1 MKSVVAEKISPS
13 AIDILR
19 EEKRWTIVTPDQL
32 DGRLAAEV
40 ADADALIVRSAV
52 QADAALL
59 EHAQKLRVIGRAG
72 VGVDNVDL
80 DAATRLGIA
89 VMNTPGANAVAVAEH
104 TMAMAL
110 AMARHLCRADS
121 LMHAGKWEKKSLQ
134 GTELRGKLMGIIG
147 LGRIGMEVARR
158 ARAFGM
164 RVIAHDPF
172 VSPEAANQAEIELAP
187 LYKLLASAD
196 YVTLHLALTPQSAG
210 MINAETIAK
219 MKKGARLIN
228 CARGE
233 LVDEAALAA
242 ALREG
247 HLAGAAIDVFGEEPP
262 KNSPLLNAPN
272 VILTPH
278 IGGSTHEAQEAVGV
292 QIATQVREFLR
303 RGVMQNAVNV
313 PSVSDAEYA
322 ELQPYLN
329 LAERMGSFVAQAA
342 ANGGLEEIALQ
353 YSGPIAS
360 GKTQLV
366 RNAALVGVLNSVLA
380 EKANLV
386 NASAMAEDRGIRWR
400 ETCKAKVSGG
410 SAGSVITVTLKTGGA
425 EHQVKGTVLHEIS
438 PRLLAVDGIDV
449 EAPLEHNL
457 VYMRNRDVPGVIGKI
472 GTILGEAKINIANF
486 SLGRAEQAAR
496 GAGASAPASAG
507 GHGTGAE
514 AVCVVHVDSRV
525 PDAVLQK
532 LRAIPA
538 VILARAIRLG

>member
-1 MKSVVAEKISPS
+1 MKIVVAEKISSS

-19 EEKRWTIVTPDQL
+19 EEKRWNIVTPDQL
-32 DGRLAAEV
+32 DGRLASEI

-59 EHAQKLRVIGRAG
+59 EHAHKLRVIGRAG

-80 DAATRLGIA
+80 EAATRLGIA

-104 TMAMAL
+104 TMTMAL
-110 AMARHLCRADS
+110 AMARHLCRADA

-134 GTELRGKLMGIIG
+134 GTELRGKTLGIVG
-147 LGRIGMEVARR
+147 LGRIGMEVSRR

-164 RVIAHDPF
+164 KLVAHDPF
-172 VSPEAANQAEIELAP
+172 VSPEVARQAEIELTT
-187 LYKLLASAD
+187 LEKVLAAAD

-210 MINAETIAK
+210 LINAETLRK

-242 ALREG
+242 ALRDG
-247 HLAGAAIDVFGEEPP
+247 HLAAAALDVFTEEPP
-262 KNSPLLNAPN
+262 KNSPLLTAPN

-292 QIATQVREFLR
+292 QIAVQVREFLR

-313 PSVSDAEYA
+313 PSVSDEEYA
-322 ELQPYLN
+322 ELQPYMT
-329 LAERMGSFVAQAA
+329 LAERLGAFIAQATED
-342 ANGGLEEIALQ
+342 GLEEIGLQ
-353 YSGPIAS
+353 FSGPIAS

-366 RNAALVGVLNSVLA
+366 HNAALVGVLNSVLA

-386 NASAMAEDRGIRWR
+386 NASAMAEERGIRVR
-400 ETCKAKVSGG
+400 ETAKPKVSGG
-410 SAGSVITVTLKTGGA
+410 SAGSVITVHLKTHQG
-425 EHQVKGTVLHEIS
+425 EHAVRGTVLHGTS
-438 PRLLAVDGIDV
+438 PRLLSVDGIDV
-449 EAPLEHNL
+449 EAPLERNL
-457 VYMRNRDVPGVIGKI
+457 IYLRNRDVPGVIGKI

-496 GAGASAPASAG
+496 AAVAPASG
-507 GHGTGAE
+507 GHGSGGE

-525 PDAVLQK
+525 PDAVLHK
-532 LRAIPA
+532 LRGIAAIT
-538 VILARAIRLG
+538 LARAIRLG